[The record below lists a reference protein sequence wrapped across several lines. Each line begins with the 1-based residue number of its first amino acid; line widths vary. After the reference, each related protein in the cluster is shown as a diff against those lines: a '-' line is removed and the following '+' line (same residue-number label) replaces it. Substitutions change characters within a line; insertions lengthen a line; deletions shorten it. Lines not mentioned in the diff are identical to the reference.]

1 MFWIVLW
8 FSCGNDQIDSGGSAC
23 QTRSAYQWEYF
34 GEPFFITYCQSCHS
48 VTSPERFGAPE
59 GINFDNY
66 DDVAAQTEIIR
77 ESVLIRQS
85 MPKGGG
91 VSEDVRTALETF
103 LDCIVD
109 VP

>member
-1 MFWIVLW
+1 MFWIVIW
-8 FSCGNDQIDSGGSAC
+8 FSCGTDQIDSGDSAC

-34 GEPFFITYCQSCHS
+34 GEPFFMTYCLSCHS
-48 VTSPERFGAPE
+48 VASPERFGAPE
-59 GINFDNY
+59 GINFDSY
-66 DDVAAQTEIIR
+66 DDVAAQSALIR
-77 ESVLIRQS
+77 DSVLIRQS

-91 VSEDVRTALETF
+91 VSEDDRMALKIF